1 MDILISSNL
10 ERLVYELSGRND
22 ELTASRMAS
31 LGKSGS
37 YEITKP
43 ELDALETDFWAACA
57 SEEEVADTIADYFD
71 EYGYIADPHTAV
83 GLCVRDK
90 YIEETGDDT
99 VTVVLSTAS
108 PYKFVDSVLKD
119 IGESVGADELDNLRK
134 LEEVTA
140 LPLPETLGELTKL
153 PVRFTDVIDPKDA
166 PETVMNY
173 VKK

>member
-10 ERLVYELSGRND
+10 ERLVYELSDRND
-22 ELTASRMAS
+22 VLTASRMAS
-31 LGKSGS
+31 LSKTGS

-43 ELDALETDFWAACA
+43 ELDALEADFWAACA
-57 SEEEVADTIADYFD
+57 SEDEVADTIVDYFD

-90 YIEETGDDT
+90 YIGETGDDT

-119 IGESVGADELDNLRK
+119 IGETVGSDELDNLKK

-140 LPLPETLGELTKL
+140 LPLPETLGELTSL
-153 PVRFTDVIDPKDA
+153 PVRFTDVIDPADA